1 MICCSIL
8 ESICFRR
15 NSRYHLKMALCILVT
30 LLALKGHDAFEIMS
44 STPSSSCSLQR
55 KWSSRLFQQEKNNNN
70 EEEGAGMDSFLLLD
84 ERFPTSVDD
93 QVRQAASAI
102 YKAQQDGITRHSVR
116 MLLPLIGATELD
128 DWPGGA
134 RQMMDAASPMVSSIL
149 TQLTQKYE
157 GSSIF
162 DIRDSVI
169 DSDDGVRALFSVAS
183 DDPKRDACA
192 VLLPSADTI
201 SQLQSLDEQVG
212 SKRCMIITN
221 SEWKRKSDFGG
232 VFGSFGTEKSI
243 SFVNNFEPI
252 YYMTSLMVDGE
263 QIRILRAYPGQW
275 RVFLMKIDDID
286 VYNQS
291 RDGGISWVEIGTKP
305 LSRQKS
311 NGKILDFFD
320 VPSYEEISD
329 MIRSADGYIEKTV
342 FERAI
347 ISANFIKD
355 TL

>member
-1 MICCSIL
+1 
-8 ESICFRR
+8 
-15 NSRYHLKMALCILVT
+15 MALCILVT
-30 LLALKGHDAFEIMS
+30 LLALKRNDAFEVTS
-44 STPSSSCSLQR
+44 STPLSSCSLQR
-55 KWSSRLFQQEKNNNN
+55 KGSSRLFQQENND
-70 EEEGAGMDSFLLLD
+70 EIKEGGASMDSFVLLD

-157 GSSIF
+157 GSSIS

-169 DSDDGVRALFSVAS
+169 DSNDGVRALFSVAS

-221 SEWKRKSDFGG
+221 SQWKRKSDFGG